1 MAPCSI
7 ALLALGLCLGQ
18 EIHAQEGALPRP
30 SISAEPGSMIPWGRP
45 MTIVCRAPAGFEDSR
60 LEKEGSSQIWDKRA
74 TSPSEREAR
83 FLFPSM
89 SEDTAGR
96 YRCRYLKSTWSELSE
111 DLTLVLSRED
121 VTQVTTSVPAQ
132 PSGAAQVAS
141 EDGNHPGE
149 RCGVIPHE
157 PGCALEKGKD
167 WLWWWS
173 ESSSAS
179 AQFVPGHRERPLGP
193 PGSGESDSLWQQSCA
208 RRSHVHAQQ
217 QHRGLCGVLTP
228 VPPPA
233 SPALLLTTEHL
244 YLFIGVPL
252 ALLLCLLLLLLFCL
266 HRQHQRKQGPPGG
279 KGQLQRPQERLGLAV
294 DSLERSPDLATAD
307 RLPEKDRETGN
318 PTPAA
323 RDPQE
328 VTYAQL
334 DYGAL
339 TERAARAGSPL
350 TPEPSTYA
358 TVARH

>member
-132 PSGAAQVAS
+132 PSGWSPGPGPCPSCHPVHSLLPHLTPGPSLCTVSPQPSYPEVPGILVSWATLCELDTAPAWGGHGAGPSAGWRGVPR
-141 EDGNHPGE
+141 DGWGQTPSRTVSLHSD
-149 RCGVIPHE
+149 GVFTVLPTGPE
-157 PGCALEKGKD
+157 PG
-167 WLWWWS
+167 WLR
-173 ESSSAS
+173 
-179 AQFVPGHRERPLGP
+179 VPLWCDPLLLGRSPGP
-193 PGSGESDSLWQQSCA
+193 GITLTRAGWCSGE
-208 RRSHVHAQQ
+208 
-217 QHRGLCGVLTP
+217 
-228 VPPPA
+228 
-233 SPALLLTTEHL
+233 
-244 YLFIGVPL
+244 
-252 ALLLCLLLLLLFCL
+252 
-266 HRQHQRKQGPPGG
+266 
-279 KGQLQRPQERLGLAV
+279 AV
-294 DSLERSPDLATAD
+294 
-307 RLPEKDRETGN
+307 G
-318 PTPAA
+318 
-323 RDPQE
+323 
-328 VTYAQL
+328 
-334 DYGAL
+334 
-339 TERAARAGSPL
+339 
-350 TPEPSTYA
+350 
-358 TVARH
+358 